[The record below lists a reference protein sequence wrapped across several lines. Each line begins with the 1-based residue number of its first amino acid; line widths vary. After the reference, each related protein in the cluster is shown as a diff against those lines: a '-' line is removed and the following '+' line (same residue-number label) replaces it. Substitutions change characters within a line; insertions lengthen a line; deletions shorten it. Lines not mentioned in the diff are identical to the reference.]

1 MIKMTLDEKL
11 DIADAFLQDFKA
23 LVRKYVPTDE
33 EDWDELLYL
42 LQERTSVFAPYIWDD
57 DEELKNEQ

>member
-33 EDWDELLYL
+33 ED
-42 LQERTSVFAPYIWDD
+42 
-57 DEELKNEQ
+57 